1 MLARAMP
8 ATPRQVEGNSVESL
22 LEILR
27 DEVNLAV
34 WQRQLDPAAKQFG
47 QTLLASGRVLAET
60 FTWTG
65 KVAET
70 SDITVPSGFAQG
82 VADIPGYAEFV
93 ADIGYLVSL
102 FACLLDARAVGVRL
116 RTLDKPMCPRWHVDK
131 VPVRLITSYI
141 GPGSEWLSE
150 QDSPRQQL
158 GGPAVDPCADD
169 AASHALA
176 CGEVALLKGERWHG
190 NEGRGLVHRS
200 PRLPV
205 GQRRLLLTLDWL
217 D

>member
-1 MLARAMP
+1 MLAHAMP
-8 ATPRQVEGNSVESL
+8 VMPRQVEGKTVESL

-27 DEVNLAV
+27 DDVNLAV
-34 WQRQLDPAAKQFG
+34 WQRQVDPVVSQFG
-47 QTLLASGRVLAET
+47 QTLLVSGRVLAET
-60 FTWTG
+60 CTWTA
-65 KVAET
+65 KDAEH
-70 SDITVPSGFAQG
+70 SDIAKLPRFAQG

-93 ADIGYLVSL
+93 ADVGYLVSL

-116 RTLDKPMCPRWHVDK
+116 RTLDKAMCPRWHVDK
-131 VPVRLITSYI
+131 VAVRLITSYV
-141 GPGSEWLSE
+141 GPGSEWLTE

-158 GGPAVDPCADD
+158 GGPAADSCND
-169 AASHALA
+169 DVAARAFA

-200 PRLPV
+200 PRLPL

>member
-1 MLARAMP
+1 MLARGMP

-27 DEVNLAV
+27 DDVNLAV

-60 FTWTG
+60 CTWAA
-65 KVAET
+65 KDAEA
-70 SDITVPSGFAQG
+70 SIVKLPRFAQG

-93 ADIGYLVSL
+93 ADVGYLVSL

-116 RTLDKPMCPRWHVDK
+116 RTLDKAMCPRWHVDK

-150 QDSPRQQL
+150 QNSPRQQL
-158 GGPAVDPCADD
+158 GGPAVDFCNDD
-169 AASHALA
+169 VAARALA
-176 CGEVALLKGERWHG
+176 CGEVALVKGERWHG

-200 PRLPV
+200 PRLSV

>member
-27 DEVNLAV
+27 DDVNLAV
-34 WQRQLDPAAKQFG
+34 WQRQLDPVVSQFG
-47 QTLLASGRVLAET
+47 QTLMASGRVLAET
-60 FTWTG
+60 CTWTA
-65 KVAET
+65 KDAET
-70 SDITVPSGFAQG
+70 SDIAKLPRFAQA

-93 ADIGYLVSL
+93 ADVGYLVSL

-116 RTLDKPMCPRWHVDK
+116 RTLDKAMCPRWHVDK

-141 GPGSEWLSE
+141 GAGSEWLSE
-150 QDSPRQQL
+150 QESPRQQL
-158 GGPAVDPCADD
+158 GGPAVDLCAND
-169 AASHALA
+169 AASHALT
-176 CGEVALLKGERWHG
+176 CGGVALLKGECWHG

-200 PRLPV
+200 PRLPL

>member
-8 ATPRQVEGNSVESL
+8 AMPRQVEGNSVESL

-27 DEVNLAV
+27 DDVNLAV
-34 WQRQLDPAAKQFG
+34 WQRQVDPVVSQFG
-47 QTLLASGRVLAET
+47 QTLMASGRVLAET
-60 FTWTG
+60 CTWTA
-65 KVAET
+65 KHAET
-70 SDITVPSGFAQG
+70 SDIAKLPRFAQA

-93 ADIGYLVSL
+93 ADVGYLVSL

-116 RTLDKPMCPRWHVDK
+116 RTLDKAMCPRWHVDK
-131 VPVRLITSYI
+131 VSVRLITSYI

-150 QDSPRQQL
+150 QESPRQQL
-158 GGPAVDPCADD
+158 GGPAVDLCAND
-169 AASHALA
+169 AASHALT
-176 CGEVALLKGERWHG
+176 CGGVALLKGECWHG

-200 PRLPV
+200 PRLPL